1 MILSLFQTLRQ
12 HYQLRRTLGAL
23 QNRADDRL
31 LDDIGL
37 TRDDL
42 ETLMHNPPKAE
53 ARAVPRARQMLR
65 QA

>member
-1 MILSLFQTLRQ
+1 MFLSLFQTLRQ
-12 HYQLRRTLGAL
+12 RYQLRQTFAAL

-42 ETLMHNPPKAE
+42 ATLLDTPPKPE
-53 ARAVPRARQMLR
+53 ARAVKRPPRILR
-65 QA
+65 RA